1 MLSSQI
7 SPKKVRL
14 AESPLRKVC
23 PLSLLLSPLS
33 RLFSLLPPVLVLI
46 SFSDWT
52 HAFLVMSVWCSSY
65 IIVFRAKMH
74 EPTDQTNDELWRCWS
89 EMHVCSLIAG
99 WKDECG
105 ARELIRFINLLWMLR
120 YVIWLDMMN
129 WIIRSETCHLMK
141 YQSPSVGMNHNILCR
156 SFYSACVDITNQM
169 MKVWAHSWTDAIKI
183 YSNAPQIGLIIYFRQ
198 K

>member
-105 ARELIRFINLLWMLR
+105 ARELIRFINLYECCVMSYGLIWWTGSLDLR
-120 YVIWLDMMN
+120 HVISWNIRVHLLA
-129 WIIRSETCHLMK
+129 WIITSCAEVFIVHV
-141 YQSPSVGMNHNILCR
+141 SI
-156 SFYSACVDITNQM
+156 
-169 MKVWAHSWTDAIKI
+169 
-183 YSNAPQIGLIIYFRQ
+183 
-198 K
+198 